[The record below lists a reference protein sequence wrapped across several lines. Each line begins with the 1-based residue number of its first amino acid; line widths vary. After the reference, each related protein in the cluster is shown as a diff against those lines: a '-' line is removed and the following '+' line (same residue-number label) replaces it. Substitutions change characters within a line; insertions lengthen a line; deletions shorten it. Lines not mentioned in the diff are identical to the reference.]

1 MKNKKLL
8 RQRRNA
14 FWSALYAAV
23 IYALFYIPV
32 LVMIQFSFNDAKR
45 NYSWEGLTSRS
56 VTSAWHMGY
65 PWDWMRIILVPLIRT
80 AAFVSRFTAAANT

>member
-1 MKNKKLL
+1 MKNRKLL

-32 LVMIQFSFNDAKR
+32 LVMIHDCALPQSPFEMVLHGS
-45 NYSWEGLTSRS
+45 GLNIFIVLSC
-56 VTSAWHMGY
+56 
-65 PWDWMRIILVPLIRT
+65 
-80 AAFVSRFTAAANT
+80 